1 MSQLPI
7 QWKKVTRVEKF
18 MDDTYDYHYWNSL
31 SEKEYLQKAY
41 ESIEKSRSYSIEE
54 AEKIL
59 DEVITRR
66 EQILKSAKS
75 AKEEYDFLEGTL
87 DD

>member
-1 MSQLPI
+1 MNQKIRLLLSI
-7 QWKKVTRVEKF
+7 SVGF
-18 MDDTYDYHYWNSL
+18 IMDDTYDYHYWNSL

-59 DEVITRR
+59 DEVIARR
-66 EQILKSAKS
+66 EQMLKSAKKLPS
-75 AKEEYDFLEGTL
+75 LQKKNMLC
-87 DD
+87 

>member
-1 MSQLPI
+1 
-7 QWKKVTRVEKF
+7 

-59 DEVITRR
+59 DEVIARR
-66 EQILKSAKS
+66 EQMLKSAKKIAQS
-75 AKEEYDFLEGTL
+75 AREEYDLLEGTL